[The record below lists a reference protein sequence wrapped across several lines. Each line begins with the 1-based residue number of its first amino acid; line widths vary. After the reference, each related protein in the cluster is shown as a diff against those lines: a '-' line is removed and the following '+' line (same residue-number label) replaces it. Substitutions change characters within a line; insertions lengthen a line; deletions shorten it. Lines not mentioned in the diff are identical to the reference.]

1 MRPITARL
9 QVRVLPGVPVS
20 KEQMM
25 YATITT
31 SYRLRDKPVSS
42 FFAYP
47 QFSPEIEKRLI
58 LELENAKRDNFEL
71 TFKLSKNNP

>member
-1 MRPITARL
+1 
-9 QVRVLPGVPVS
+9 
-20 KEQMM
+20 M

-31 SYRLRDKPVSS
+31 SYRLRDIPITS

-58 LELENAKRDNFEL
+58 TELQNVKRDNFEL